1 MEALFLWLSAWLRSE
16 KAQDLIEYA
25 LIIGLLVVVAVI
37 GLNLLGGQIS
47 DLWSTI
53 SAWLNNVG
61 KGITV

>member
-1 MEALFLWLSAWLRSE
+1 MSALFVWLSVWLRSE

-47 DLWSTI
+47 SLWITI

>member
-1 MEALFLWLSAWLRSE
+1 MTEFYLRLISWFRSE
-16 KAQDLIEYA
+16 GAQDLIEYA